1 MNKAK
6 KLAEKNNLIAKVD
19 KSKKLGGKDYFITK
33 ATNILKDNGLKLVS
47 INDNII
53 IIPIKSF
60 NLAVKDFV
68 KKTDMEGSAF
78 KEYYEQ
84 QVNQRKEIKT
94 KVGTIHP
101 GVENFS
107 NDLDIYNKYVTEQR
121 KKSANFIRSLHK
133 ERYWNLLPPSYVD
146 IITKNHNSIPDVNF
160 ELANANTKDLMNKL
174 QQSLMPTKSKDDTAS
189 LKHGTAPSQPMG
201 DEEYFKHVM
210 ESMGFDTSK
219 TDNSENTNTINHAT
233 ESTNL
238 DTSKTDN
245 SENVTK
251 DTTNTTNTTNT
262 TDTNN
267 ITNTTDTTDTTNTN
281 TTININ

>member
-6 KLAEKNNLIAKVD
+6 KLAEKNNFIAKVD

-219 TDNSENTNTINHAT
+219 TDNSEN
-233 ESTNL
+233 
-238 DTSKTDN
+238 
-245 SENVTK
+245 VTK